1 MGANKRLEIADKA
14 PEAAN
19 ADASDNKMDQI
30 RELMFGGVVRDFDHR
45 IEQLGELMESE
56 LARVAADCERRI
68 AGLEARLDPQIEKL
82 GAQLRQESAART
94 SALDDIDVRF
104 GQSQRTQRSEI
115 NAVLQQ
121 HEDNATA
128 AEARA
133 RAALAQLD
141 ERTQT
146 ALQAVREALSSARS
160 ELGGQKLAREDLA
173 DLMAEVSLR
182 LRGTQDASRNG

>member
-1 MGANKRLEIADKA
+1 MSANKRSEIVAKM

-30 RELMFGGVVRDFDHR
+30 RELMFGGVVRDFDR
-45 IEQLGELMESE
+45 RLKELAEHMDGE
-56 LARVAADCERRI
+56 LARVAIDYERRI
-68 AGLEARLDPQIEKL
+68 ASVEARLDPQLEKL
-82 GAQLRQESAART
+82 GTLLRQESAART

-104 GQSQRTQRSEI
+104 AQAQRTQRSEI

-121 HEDNATA
+121 HEDNADA

-133 RAALAQLD
+133 REALAQLD
-141 ERTQT
+141 ERTQA
-146 ALQAVREALSSARS
+146 ALQAVREALSSARN

-182 LRGTQDASRNG
+182 LRGTRDAAQDG

>member
-1 MGANKRLEIADKA
+1 MGADKRLEIAEKA
-14 PEAAN
+14 PDAAN
-19 ADASDNKMDQI
+19 TDASDNKMDQI
-30 RELMFGGVVRDFDHR
+30 RELMFGGVVRDFDRR
-45 IEQLGELMESE
+45 IKELNALMESE
-56 LARVAADCERRI
+56 LARVAADYERRI

-104 GQSQRTQRSEI
+104 GQAQRTQRSEI

-121 HEDNATA
+121 HEDNAA
-128 AEARA
+128 ASEARA
-133 RAALAQLD
+133 RDALAQLD
-141 ERTQT
+141 ERTQA

-182 LRGTQDASRNG
+182 LRGAQDASRNG

>member
-1 MGANKRLEIADKA
+1 MNANKRVEVVDKSA
-14 PEAAN
+14 VATGAEVG
-19 ADASDNKMDQI
+19 DHKMDQI
-30 RELMFGGVVRDFDHR
+30 RELMFGGVVRDFDRR
-45 IEQLGELMESE
+45 IQEVSQRMESE
-56 LARVAADCERRI
+56 LTRLANDYEKRVAA
-68 AGLEARLDPQIEKL
+68 LEARLDPQIEKL

-94 SALDDIDVRF
+94 SALDDVDVRF
-104 GQSQRTQRSEI
+104 SQAQRTQRSEV

-133 RAALAQLD
+133 RDALAQID
-141 ERTQT
+141 QRTQA
-146 ALQAVREALSSARS
+146 ALQSVRDALASARN

-182 LRGTQDASRNG
+182 LRGTQDASKGG

>member
-1 MGANKRLEIADKA
+1 MGADKRLEIAEKA
-14 PEAAN
+14 PDAAN
-19 ADASDNKMDQI
+19 TDASDNKMDQI
-30 RELMFGGVVRDFDHR
+30 RELMFGGVVRDFDRR
-45 IEQLGELMESE
+45 IKELSELMESE
-56 LARVAADCERRI
+56 LARVAADYERRI

-104 GQSQRTQRSEI
+104 GQAQRTQRSEI

-121 HEDNATA
+121 HEDNAA
-128 AEARA
+128 ASEARA
-133 RAALAQLD
+133 RDALAQLD
-141 ERTQT
+141 ERTQA

-182 LRGTQDASRNG
+182 LRGAQDASRNG